1 MRLHFKTLLL
11 LNLITLPTVLQS
23 QSWVQVNSLPD
34 SFNETH
40 HSFAFSFDDTGYIVA
55 GNSNSGERDDFY
67 QYDPINDSWTEL
79 TPFPGTPRGFAIGD
93 TWNGKAYF
101 GFGHD
106 GTSLLNDLWEFDP
119 SNMSWTE
126 LAPCPCAARTHP
138 AMIAH
143 NGRVFVG
150 LGNTS
155 TENMND
161 WWEYD
166 ITLNTWSQKDDLPS
180 QSRHHPYQ
188 FGINDYVYTGFGHGN
203 DIFNDWFRYDITTE
217 TWTQVA
223 TLPAEGRV
231 AGTQFSYNGLGY
243 VLSGDGDNHDSME
256 TGEFWAYDPISDN
269 WEEMPP
275 HPEGSRWAPAS
286 FIINGE
292 VYIINGTSFSQYV
305 TEIYKYNL
313 DSALSVHELTDSTI
327 RIYPNP
333 ATDFINIDVPENL
346 KYQTNIYD
354 LNGRLISRSKNKAV
368 IEIQSLPLGIYL
380 IEISDLNSDYK
391 VVEKIIKAN

>member
-1 MRLHFKTLLL
+1 MRLHFKILLL
-11 LNLITLPTVLQS
+11 LNLITLPTVVQS
-23 QSWVQVNSLPD
+23 QNWVQVNSLPD

-55 GNSNSGERDDFY
+55 GNSSSGERDDFY
-67 QYDPINDSWTEL
+67 QYDPINDSWIEL
-79 TPFPGTPRGFAIGD
+79 TPFPGAPRGFAIGD

-119 SNMSWTE
+119 SNMNWTE

-143 NGRVFVG
+143 NGKVFVG
-150 LGNTS
+150 LGNNS
-155 TENMND
+155 IENMND

-292 VYIINGTSFSQYV
+292 VYIINGTSFSPVSY
-305 TEIYKYNL
+305 T
-313 DSALSVHELTDSTI
+313 HLTL
-327 RIYPNP
+327 P
-333 ATDFINIDVPENL
+333 
-346 KYQTNIYD
+346 TN
-354 LNGRLISRSKNKAV
+354 REV
-368 IEIQSLPLGIYL
+368 
-380 IEISDLNSDYK
+380 
-391 VVEKIIKAN
+391 

>member
-1 MRLHFKTLLL
+1 MGLHFKLLLL
-11 LNLITLPTVLQS
+11 LNLITLPTIVQS
-23 QSWVQVNSLPD
+23 QNWVQVNSLPN

-40 HSFAFSFDDTGYIVA
+40 HSFAFSLDDTGYIVS

-67 QYDPINDSWTEL
+67 QYDPVNDSWTEL
-79 TPFPGTPRGFAIGD
+79 TPFPGAPRGFAIGD

-106 GTSLLNDLWEFDP
+106 GTSLLNDLWVFDP

-126 LAPCPCAARTHP
+126 LASCPCAARRHP

-155 TENMND
+155 TVNMND

-203 DIFNDWFRYDITTE
+203 DIFNDWFRYDITAE

-305 TEIYKYNL
+305 SEIYKYNL
-313 DSALSVHELTDSTI
+313 DSALSIQELTNSTI

-333 ATDFINIDVPENL
+333 ATDVININVPVNL
-346 KYQTNIYD
+346 KYHTNIYD
-354 LNGRLISRSKNKAV
+354 LNGRLISSSKNKSV
-368 IEIQSLPLGIYL
+368 IEIQTLPLGVYL
-380 IEISDLNSDYK
+380 IEITDLDSGHK

>member
-1 MRLHFKTLLL
+1 MGLHFKLLLL
-11 LNLITLPTVLQS
+11 LNLITLPTIVQS
-23 QSWVQVNSLPD
+23 QNWVQVNSLPN

-40 HSFAFSFDDTGYIVA
+40 HSFAFSLDDTGYIVS

-67 QYDPINDSWTEL
+67 QYNPVNDSWTEL
-79 TPFPGTPRGFAIGD
+79 TSFPGLPRGFAIGD
-93 TWNGKAYF
+93 TWDGKAYF

-106 GTSLLNDLWEFDP
+106 GTSLLNDFWVFDP

-126 LAPCPCAARTHP
+126 LASCPCAARRHP

-155 TENMND
+155 TVNMND

-203 DIFNDWFRYDITTE
+203 DIFNDWFRYDITAE

-231 AGTQFSYNGLGY
+231 AGTQFSYNSLGY
-243 VLSGDGDNHDSME
+243 VLSGDGDNHDSMQ
-256 TGEFWAYDPISDN
+256 TGEFWAYDPVSDN

-275 HPEGSRWAPAS
+275 HPESSRWAPAS

-305 TEIYKYNL
+305 SEIYKYNL
-313 DSALSVHELTDSTI
+313 DSALSIHELTNSTI

-333 ATDFINIDVPENL
+333 ATDVINIDVPTNL
-346 KYQTNIYD
+346 KYHTNIYD
-354 LNGRLISRSKNKAV
+354 LNGRLISSSKNKSV
-368 IEIQSLPLGIYL
+368 IEIQTLPLGVYL
-380 IEISDLNSDYK
+380 IEISDLDSDYK

>member
-1 MRLHFKTLLL
+1 MKKLILLL
-11 LNLITLPTVLQS
+11 LLSLINLPIIVQS
-23 QSWVQVNSLPD
+23 QNWVQVNSLPN

-40 HSFAFSFDDTGYIVA
+40 HSFAFSFDDTGYIVS

-67 QYDPINDSWTEL
+67 QYDPVNDSWTEL
-79 TPFPGTPRGFAIGD
+79 TPFPGAPRGFAIGD

-101 GFGHD
+101 GFGYD

-143 NGRVFVG
+143 NGKVFVG

-155 TENMND
+155 PENLND

-203 DIFNDWFRYDITTE
+203 DIYNDWFRYDITAE

-313 DSALSVHELTDSTI
+313 DSDLSIHELTNSTI

-333 ATDFINIDVPENL
+333 ATDVVNIDVPENL

-354 LNGRLISRSKNKAV
+354 LNGRLISSSKNKSV
-368 IEIQSLPLGIYL
+368 IEIQTLPHGIYL
-380 IEISDLNSDYK
+380 IEITDLNSDHK

>member
-1 MRLHFKTLLL
+1 MKKLILLL
-11 LNLITLPTVLQS
+11 LLSLINLPIIVQS
-23 QSWVQVNSLPD
+23 QNWVQVNSLPN

-40 HSFAFSFDDTGYIVA
+40 HSFAFSFDDTGYIVS

-67 QYDPINDSWTEL
+67 QYDPVNDSWTEL
-79 TPFPGTPRGFAIGD
+79 TPFPGAPRGFAIGD

-101 GFGHD
+101 GFGYD

-126 LAPCPCAARTHP
+126 LAPCPCVARTHP

-143 NGRVFVG
+143 NGKVFVG

-155 TENMND
+155 PENLND

-203 DIFNDWFRYDITTE
+203 DIYNDWFRYDITAE

-313 DSALSVHELTDSTI
+313 DSALSVHELTNSTI

-346 KYQTNIYD
+346 KYQTNIYN
-354 LNGRLISRSKNKAV
+354 LNGRLISSSKNKSV
-368 IEIQSLPLGIYL
+368 IEIQTLPHGIYL
-380 IEISDLNSDYK
+380 IEITDLNSDHK